1 MDKPLDVKQAILIAG
16 PTASGKSALAL
27 GLAERLGGE
36 IVNADSMQIYR
47 ELRVLT
53 ARPSAAEEARVPH
66 HLYGVISGAELC
78 SAGRWSRMAI
88 EAIADIEARGH
99 VPIVVGG
106 TGLYFKALIEGF
118 SPIPDVPDAVRE
130 AARSEVEAAGDEAHA
145 LLAAVDP
152 ALAEVIRPSDRQ
164 RIARGIEVARATGR
178 PLSAW
183 QKQPREPLLAGSIAK
198 IVLAPDRAWLRAR
211 CDARF
216 ETMVQEGAIEE
227 ARALAAMHLAP
238 ELPVMK
244 ALGLRPLIDYVSGKI
259 ELSEAVTLGQAETRA
274 YAKRQETWF
283 KTQMITWQRFSEQD
297 SERLLAKI
305 FSFIDG
311 LGLTRP

>member
-1 MDKPLDVKQAILIAG
+1 
-16 PTASGKSALAL
+16 
-27 GLAERLGGE
+27 
-36 IVNADSMQIYR
+36 
-47 ELRVLT
+47 
-53 ARPSAAEEARVPH
+53 
-66 HLYGVISGAELC
+66 
-78 SAGRWSRMAI
+78 
-88 EAIADIEARGH
+88 
-99 VPIVVGG
+99 
-106 TGLYFKALIEGF
+106 
-118 SPIPDVPDAVRE
+118 
-130 AARSEVEAAGDEAHA
+130 
-145 LLAAVDP
+145 
-152 ALAEVIRPSDRQ
+152 
-164 RIARGIEVARATGR
+164 
-178 PLSAW
+178 AW

-283 KTQMITWQRFSEQD
+283 KTQMIAWQRFSEQD